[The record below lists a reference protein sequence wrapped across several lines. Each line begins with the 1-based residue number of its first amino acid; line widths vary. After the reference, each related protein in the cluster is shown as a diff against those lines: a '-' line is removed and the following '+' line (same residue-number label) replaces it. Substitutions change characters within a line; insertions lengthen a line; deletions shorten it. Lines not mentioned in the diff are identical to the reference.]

1 MSVPIFFAP
10 PENRQGDLIVLG
22 ASEAHHANSVMRLR
36 EGNLVI
42 VVDGCGM
49 AVRGEIVSIS
59 EKRVEVKAHADIR
72 NFGEPSVR
80 LTLAAGLSVGEK
92 FDTVVE
98 KGTELGAKRFVP
110 IISEKSKVK
119 LDEPSKATA
128 RRTRL
133 EKVALAAMK
142 QCRRSYLPEIATP
155 LTLRQFLEETD
166 RNDLNLAFLPS
177 ESSRSLDKV
186 PFGSGIARVSL
197 LIGPESGFSEA
208 EIDHIIAAGFS
219 PVSLGSRILRTETAG
234 PVVTAL
240 IMDRL
245 GELK

>member
-1 MSVPIFFAP
+1 MAIPIFYAP
-10 PENRQGDLIVLG
+10 PGNRQGDKITLG
-22 ASEAHHANSVMRLR
+22 PAEAHHAVAVMRLKQGDR
-36 EGNLVI
+36 VI

-49 AVRGEIVSIS
+49 AARGEIVTFSKS
-59 EKRVEVKAHADIR
+59 KVEVVSHADIR

-98 KGTELGAKRFVP
+98 KGTELGVLRFVP

-119 LDEPSKATA
+119 LADPAKAAA

-142 QCRRSYLPEIATP
+142 QCRRSHRPDIATV
-155 LTLRQFLEETD
+155 LTLRQFLDETD
-166 RNDLNLAFLPS
+166 DSDLNLAFLPS
-177 ESSRSLDKV
+177 ENAKSLDILSSYAGV
-186 PFGSGIARVSL
+186 ARVNL
-197 LIGPESGFSEA
+197 LVGPESGFSEQ
-208 EIDHIIAAGFS
+208 EEEYILRAGFV
-219 PVSLGSRILRTETAG
+219 PIALGPRILRTETAG

-240 IMDRL
+240 VMDRL